1 MIKNKPYNISKN
13 VVVDAFKSVKASKGC
28 PGIDN
33 ESIEEFEIDLKNNLY
48 KIWNQMSSGSYFPP
62 AVKSV
67 EIPKKTGGKRTL
79 GIPTVKDR
87 VAQMVV
93 KICLE
98 PRLEKIFLPESYGY
112 RPGKSALDAVGQARQ
127 RCWKYDYVLE
137 FDIKGLFDNIDHQ
150 LLMKAVDMHVE
161 EGWIKLYILRWL
173 KAPFVNENGEIV
185 ERTSGTPQGGVIS
198 PLLANL
204 FMHYAFDVWIKEN
217 FPNCPFERYAD
228 DGVVHCKT
236 EREAMDVL
244 NRLNQ
249 RMKECKLELHPDKT
263 RIIYCK
269 DRDRKR
275 NYPNISF
282 DFLGYTFCGR
292 RAKTK
297 EGKTWTSFLPA
308 VSRKS
313 QKSFRDKIKALNIH
327 RRTVGDIGNI
337 AKVLNPIV
345 RGGSTIFLRTINPR
359 WPITCCASIGG
370 YTNGSGGNTVR

>member
-1 MIKNKPYNISKN
+1 
-13 VVVDAFKSVKASKGC
+13 
-28 PGIDN
+28 
-33 ESIEEFEIDLKNNLY
+33 
-48 KIWNQMSSGSYFPP
+48 MSSGSYFPP

-93 KICLE
+93 KKYLE

-112 RPGKSALDAVGQARQ
+112 RPGKSALNAIGQARQ
-127 RCWKYDYVLE
+127 MCWKYDYVLE

-150 LLMKAVDMHVE
+150 LLLKAVDMHVE
-161 EGWIKLYILRWL
+161 EGWIKLYIVRWL
-173 KAPFVNENGEIV
+173 KAPFVNENWEIV

-204 FMHYAFDVWIKEN
+204 FMHYAFDVWIKST

-244 NRLNQ
+244 NRLDL

-269 DRDRKR
+269 DGSRK
-275 NYPNISF
+275 NKHPNTSF

-292 RAKTK
+292 GVKTK
-297 EGKTWTSFLPA
+297 DGKLWTGFLPA
-308 VSRKS
+308 ASRKS
-313 QKSFRDKIKALNIH
+313 QKSFRDKIKALNMH
-327 RRTVGDIGNI
+327 RKTSGNI
-337 AKVLNPIV
+337 ESIAKELNPIV
-345 RGGSTIFLRTINPR
+345 RGWLNYFTAFYKSKVSYSMLCLNRRLCKWVMRKYKAKGMNTTKAWKWLKAEAKRNLKLFAHWELGWSPSEG
-359 WPITCCASIGG
+359 ITRA
-370 YTNGSGGNTVR
+370 V